1 MVKEAKKIAIV
12 TDSVADLPDSLIK
25 EYNIKVVPLYI
36 SFNGNSYK
44 ENIEIGPDRV
54 YKELQSGQTLK
65 TSTPTVNDFIKVY
78 KDLKKNEDPDIIYS
92 IHLSSILSGTIN
104 SAIAAS
110 KSIEG
115 VNIKVIDSKKAA
127 IGEGFIVL
135 SAARAARSGAAE
147 EEIDELI
154 EKMIRSSYFYAT
166 FDNFEYVLK
175 GGRAPFLA
183 KFIGK
188 AMVLKPVIAF
198 SPAGK
203 LKLKKFCLNKR
214 VSIRQLYTLIR
225 SDIIRSDMGRCMIG
239 ICYGN
244 DAGPAERLRGFIED
258 DRQIDADDFVMTRMT
273 SVMAAHTG
281 PGIWG
286 IAACPVYEKK

>member
-1 MVKEAKKIAIV
+1 MIKKRKKIAIV

-36 SFNGNSYK
+36 SFGGNSYK
-44 ENIEIGPDRV
+44 ENIEIGPDRI
-54 YKELQSGQTLK
+54 YKELQSGQSLK
-65 TSTPTVNDFIKVY
+65 TSTPTVNDFIKAY
-78 KDLKKNEDPDIIYS
+78 KDLKENEDPDIIYS

-110 KSIEG
+110 RSIEG
-115 VNIKVIDSKKAA
+115 INIKAIDSKKAA
-127 IGEGFIVL
+127 ISEGFIVL
-135 SAARAARSGAAE
+135 SAAKAARSGKTE

-154 EKMIRSSYFYAT
+154 ERMVRSSYFYAT
-166 FDNFEYVLK
+166 FDNFEYIIK

-188 AMVLKPVIAF
+188 AMVLKPIITF

-203 LKLKKFCLNKR
+203 LKLKKFCLNNR
-214 VSIRQLYTLIR
+214 VSIRQLYALIR
-225 SDIIRSDMGRCMIG
+225 SDIISSDMGRCMIG

-244 DAGPAERLRGFIED
+244 DRGPAERLRGYIED
-258 DRQIDADDFVMTRMT
+258 DPQIDASDFVMTKMT

-286 IAACPVYEKK
+286 IAACPAYEEK